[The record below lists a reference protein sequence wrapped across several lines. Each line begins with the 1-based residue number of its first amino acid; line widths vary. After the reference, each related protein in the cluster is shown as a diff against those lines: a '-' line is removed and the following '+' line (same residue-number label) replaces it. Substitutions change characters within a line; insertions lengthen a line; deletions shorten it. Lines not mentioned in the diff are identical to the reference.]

1 MMNAPKPLKIELHTK
16 SQTLELVYSDTESYQ
31 LSGEYLRVYS
41 PSAEVKGH
49 GPGQGV
55 LQTGKIDVT
64 INLIQL
70 VGNYAIQLFFSD
82 GHDSG
87 IYTWSYLYELSC
99 KQEAYWQAYLTR
111 LHQAGASRDPDV
123 QVLHLGN

>member
-1 MMNAPKPLKIELHTK
+1 MMNTPQPLKIVLHTK
-16 SQTLELVYSDTESYQ
+16 SQILELVYSDTETYQ

-49 GPGQGV
+49 GPGQDV

-64 INLIQL
+64 INLIQP
-70 VGNYAIQLFFSD
+70 VGYYAIQLFFSD

-87 IYTWSYLYELSC
+87 IYTWSYLYELCC
-99 KQEAYWQAYLTR
+99 KQEAYWQAYLTC